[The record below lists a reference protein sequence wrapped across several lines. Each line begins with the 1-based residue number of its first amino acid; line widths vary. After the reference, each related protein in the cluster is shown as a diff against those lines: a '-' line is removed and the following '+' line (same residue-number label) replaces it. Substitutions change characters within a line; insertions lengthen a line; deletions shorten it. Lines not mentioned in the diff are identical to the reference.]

1 MPQVTDPAL
10 LQQLNGGA
18 QAAMPQQA
26 PREDIVLGRD
36 PYKTQDQAMQVQSND
51 RANAAADRQAAADE
65 RAASAAERAAT
76 KDASGT
82 VDEKKIATLLTR
94 ISGGFN
100 DITNVTKTDPSAQ
113 EPGLIE
119 SVRGDLMPGGVM
131 GVPARAIAGASRRT
145 VHDSQRDVLDALLT
159 LGTGAA
165 YSAEQLSGQ
174 MAAYFPQYNDS
185 PEEIAVKN
193 QRMARIIEAAK
204 ANAGPA
210 WAQVEPAIAPYMQ
223 GIANPQFAPPNVA
236 TVKDGRA
243 FDKDGKD
250 LGPVTGGQTPPDGSG
265 GGGGSDIPISQD
277 LRDRAATAEQMA
289 TGDQSGLQGLST
301 LAQQGITLGLADE
314 AAGVGGFLSSLIQG
328 QDPRAG
334 YVTARDARR
343 GTVDKARQEWGLAGT
358 AAEFAGGG
366 GAVKIAGG
374 VNSLLQASRQ
384 GATLSG
390 IAGFGSGEGAQG
402 SGVNA
407 LIGAGAGGALGTA
420 FQAGGNAL
428 ANRAARG
435 RPDMAVV
442 EAGQRQN
449 IPIRQPD
456 ARPELRGEMAQAES
470 TQSGGPI
477 IRQARE
483 ADTVAVEARIA
494 EVGGQGNPSD
504 PYALGARIQG
514 AGQRYIAKTKAQA
527 NRLYDRA
534 RELSGNA
541 TVTAK
546 NADAALD
553 ANIQELRAAGE
564 NSNAAAIKYLEGLRT
579 DIDRGL
585 SLESVQNLRTNMRG
599 QIGERGLTGT
609 DTERRVGQVIDA
621 MNNDLA
627 DQLPPEASQALRA
640 ADSFYK
646 ERQEFIKGTLKQFM
660 GDRGNALP
668 AETAA
673 QRLVSMA
680 QGKGNYERFNSMWKQ
695 LEPAEQA
702 DVSATIAA
710 SLGRKANGDF
720 SLSTLIKSL
729 DPSKG
734 INPRTAR
741 TVFGEDGAKALQDLR
756 VIASAKTD
764 AMGRQSPSGV
774 AINGAAGGLKT
785 LLWGALGM
793 AGAGPGGAAAGAV
806 GRNLFAAWGEQRA
819 ARMLLNPDFTKWLR
833 NMPQATNPQA
843 IDRYMGRLATIQG
856 IAANDNKAFQQ
867 AIMQAFKASPG
878 RAAADEEANSRR
890 EPPQ

>member
-1 MPQVTDPAL
+1 MAQDPWAQFRVQPTPTQPAMPAEDPIIRPMDQFKVRD
-10 LQQLNGGA
+10 QQLQEA
-18 QAAMPQQA
+18 
-26 PREDIVLGRD
+26 
-36 PYKTQDQAMQVQSND
+36 
-51 RANAAADRQAAADE
+51 ANARAAASAE
-65 RAASAAERAAT
+65 RAANADQRAAAAAERAAA
-76 KDASGT
+76 KDAQGT

-100 DITNVTKTDPSAQ
+100 DITNVIKTDPSAQ

-119 SVRGDLMPGGVM
+119 SMRGDLMPGGIM
-131 GVPARAIAGASRRT
+131 GVPARAIAGSNRRT

-174 MAAYFPQYNDS
+174 MASYFPQYGDT
-185 PEEIAVKN
+185 EQEIAVKN
-193 QRMARIIEAAK
+193 QRMQRIIEAAK

-210 WAQVEPAIAPYMQ
+210 WAQVEPAIAPYLQ
-223 GIANPQFAPPNVA
+223 GFAN
-236 TVKDGRA
+236 
-243 FDKDGKD
+243 
-250 LGPVTGGQTPPDGSG
+250 QTPLAQGAQEGDQDGLTGSVTDTRPNDPNTPSG
-265 GGGGSDIPISQD
+265 GGGDSTNIPISQD
-277 LRDRAATAEQMA
+277 LRERAMRAEQMA
-289 TGDQSGLQGLST
+289 TGDQAGLQGLST

-328 QDPRAG
+328 EDPRAG

-343 GTVDKARQEWGLAGT
+343 ASVDRAKQSWGLAGT
-358 AAEFAGGG
+358 AAEFLGGG
-366 GAVKIAGG
+366 GAVRLASAP
-374 VNSLLQASRQ
+374 NSLLQAAGQ
-384 GATLSG
+384 GAGVGAIT
-390 IAGFGSGEGAQG
+390 GFGGGEGAAG
-402 SGVNA
+402 SAANA
-407 LIGAGAGGALGTA
+407 LLGAGIGGGIGAGA
-420 FQAGGNAL
+420 QAIGNAL
-428 ANRAARG
+428 ASRATATA
-435 RPDMAVV
+435 PDMAVV
-442 EAGQRQN
+442 QAGQRQG

-456 ARPELRGEMAQAES
+456 ARPDLRGAMAQAES
-470 TQSGGPI
+470 TQTGGPI
-477 IRQARE
+477 IRAARE
-483 ADTVAVEARIA
+483 TDTNAVEARIA
-494 EVGGQGNPSD
+494 ELGGQGNPSD
-504 PYALGARIQG
+504 PYALGTRIQG
-514 AGQRYIAKTKAQA
+514 AGDRYIAKTRAQA
-527 NRLYDRA
+527 ERLYGRA
-534 RELSGNA
+534 RQAAGNA
-541 TVTAK
+541 TVTAR

-564 NSNAAAIKYLEGLRT
+564 NSNAAAIKYLEGLRN

-599 QIGERGLTGT
+599 QLSERGLTGT
-609 DTERRVGQVIDA
+609 DTDRRVSQVIDA
-621 MNNDLA
+621 MNMDLA
-627 DQLPPEASQALRA
+627 DQLPPKAASALKA
-640 ADSFYK
+640 ADAFYK
-646 ERQEFIKGTLKQFM
+646 ERQTFINGTLKQFM
-660 GDRGNALP
+660 GARGNPLP

-680 QGKGNYERFNSMWKQ
+680 QGEGNFARFSSMWKQ

-720 SLSTLIKSL
+720 SLSTLIRSL
-729 DPSKG
+729 DPTKG

-741 TVFGEDGAKALQDLR
+741 LVFGEDGAKALQDLR
-756 VIASAKTD
+756 TIASAKTD

-878 RAAADEEANSRR
+878 RAAADEESNGRGV
-890 EPPQ
+890 PPQ